1 MVPRPTRPKPSARIP
16 SDHQNPRYQQYL
28 RLLVPQNWMYHVF
41 SASYTWPRGSTSA
54 GRYPR
59 STERFHTGILLTLS
73 EPRTFQ
79 MHTDDSSHFR
89 MGTSDTTGE
98 LMKLRGVLTDMS
110 EARKRRGMSRAII
123 YAMLISFAS
132 GLLVGQLLGAQTA
145 PVPQHLSL
153 ELLQDAA
160 M

>member
-16 SDHQNPRYQQYL
+16 SDHQNPCYQQYL
-28 RLLVPQNWMYHVF
+28 RLLVPQNF

-54 GRYPR
+54 GRLPR

-98 LMKLRGVLTDMS
+98 PMKLRRVLTDMS
-110 EARKRRGMSRAII
+110 EATKRRGMSRAII
-123 YAMLISFAS
+123 NAMLISFAS